1 MNVALLDPIDTAKVY
16 VPFRLLPIG
25 RRAEMAT
32 LIDEEDALWAA
43 AKGWNPI
50 THTWTPDAVYARRN
64 VGKARVTIYL
74 HQAIMLRRDPPLSL
88 EFMRAHVIDHI
99 NGQTLDNRL
108 ANLRWVSRRINR
120 LNCRGLRPIPPIEM
134 LVAQLLGLMPPD
146 TEVPFA

>member
-1 MNVALLDPIDTAKVY
+1 MNVALLDPIDTARAW

-25 RRAEMAT
+25 RRAELAT
-32 LIDEEDALWAA
+32 LIDEEDAQWATA
-43 AKGWNPI
+43 TGWNPI

-74 HQAIMLRRDPPLSL
+74 HQAIMLRRDPPPSL

-108 ANLRWVSRRINR
+108 ANLRWVTRSVNA
-120 LNCRGLRPIPPIEM
+120 LNCRNLRPIPPIEM
-134 LVAQLLGLMPPD
+134 LVAQLLGLMPM
-146 TEVPFA
+146 EEAVPF